1 MMLMLM
7 LTMML
12 MLTKKARDN
21 QHLLCKNCSKQGQGR
36 VANNWKRYFWSNSQ
50 RTSQKHKK
58 YVWIN
63 FQWTHSKC
71 KTHWRWRQPTIPF
84 NGDDCFENHRKIAIV
99 RSDLKFVKKF
109 TRPNFRAKEFYTL
122 KFNKMCKFFKS
133 YEESLYLGACK
144 PVKYVRNYVVFWKN
158 LHSWQKFYTT
168 AGRGGRD
175 KFQVWV
181 R

>member
-1 MMLMLM
+1 MTQTTPFYSTYCDGWKIRTYAVGEHDHGSSFETLHCIECIGWLWKLSITLSLILTLMLM

-36 VANNWKRYFWSNSQ
+36 VANNWKRYFWANSQ

-63 FQWTHSKC
+63 LQWTHSKC

-99 RSDLKFVKKF
+99 R
-109 TRPNFRAKEFYTL
+109 
-122 KFNKMCKFFKS
+122 
-133 YEESLYLGACK
+133 
-144 PVKYVRNYVVFWKN
+144 
-158 LHSWQKFYTT
+158 
-168 AGRGGRD
+168 
-175 KFQVWV
+175 
-181 R
+181 